1 MYKSIIM
8 LAEEFFCG
16 VEKCS
21 VLSMVN
27 GVEGRVKEKEE
38 AAPRCNK
45 TLQMV
50 GYESGKKLHLL
61 TLSKS
66 KIHEV
71 SWKNWNWLVK
81 TWMCHPNSCFVLVQY
96 FVKYWTLQWTKFHS
110 VKQFSYYFLSSLFQA
125 RIVICLWRIPEPKTF
140 VNYYWTL
147 VYLPNCFGYFNQ
159 IDFSFCF
166 DLEMILWS

>member
-50 GYESGKKLHLL
+50 GYESGKKLHLC

-66 KIHEV
+66 IIHEV
-71 SWKNWNWLVK
+71 SCK
-81 TWMCHPNSCFVLVQY
+81 
-96 FVKYWTLQWTKFHS
+96 
-110 VKQFSYYFLSSLFQA
+110 
-125 RIVICLWRIPEPKTF
+125 IEI
-140 VNYYWTL
+140 
-147 VYLPNCFGYFNQ
+147 NC
-159 IDFSFCF
+159 
-166 DLEMILWS
+166 